1 MKSQSSEIN
10 KCYVCY
16 WFDIVLLSYDNI
28 PEIYWALYIVTYK
41 GIKHTTEKRT
51 DKFYLRRTS
60 PNVARIVTNAPM
72 PIVSLMYWT
81 RNKEI
86 PRHI

>member
-1 MKSQSSEIN
+1 MFAT
-10 KCYVCY
+10 V
-16 WFDIVLLSYDNI
+16 FDIIFLTYENI
-28 PEIYWALYIVTYK
+28 PETYWTLHNVTYK
-41 GIKHTTEKRT
+41 GIKHTKEKRT

-60 PNVARIVTNAPM
+60 SNVARIVTNAPM
-72 PIVSLMYWT
+72 PIVSLIYWT

>member
-1 MKSQSSEIN
+1 MKY
-10 KCYVCY
+10 YVCY
-16 WFDIVLLSYDNI
+16 CLNIVLLSYENI
-28 PEIYWALYIVTYK
+28 PEFFWTLYVVTYK
-41 GIKHTTEKRT
+41 GIKHTKEKRT

-72 PIVSLMYWT
+72 PIVSLIYWT

-86 PRHI
+86 PRRI